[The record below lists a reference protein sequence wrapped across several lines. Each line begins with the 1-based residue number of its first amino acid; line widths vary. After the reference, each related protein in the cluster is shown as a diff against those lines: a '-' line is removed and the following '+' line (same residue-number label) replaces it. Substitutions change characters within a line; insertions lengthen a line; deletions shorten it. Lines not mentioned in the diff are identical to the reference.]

1 MLQASQRMIGEQNNT
16 IVNEPLGK
24 LRHFEMH
31 EFETSWAAFKSKT
44 IENKE
49 AMHFQET

>member
-1 MLQASQRMIGEQNNT
+1 MSLWENQDTSKCT
-16 IVNEPLGK
+16 
-24 LRHFEMH
+24 
-31 EFETSWAAFKSKT
+31 EFETSWTAFKSKT